1 MIYFG
6 KLNANSGIFKFK
18 NCDKILKFNIG
29 IIYILYI
36 FLVFIQK

>member
-1 MIYFG
+1 MQIVEYSN
-6 KLNANSGIFKFK
+6 LRIVIR
-18 NCDKILKFNIG
+18 ILKFNTG